1 MDPKKL
7 LEKLPRFDKDKPF
20 RYLGRRLVQAMAEAA
35 TSNMLLGQRSAPGR
49 YLVVRL
55 VDNPGERDQWEQQY
69 AESRTVILRELER
82 EAQVRD
88 IKPRSSLELDV
99 IVLTT
104 EEAQRGEAE
113 RALSTALDPADVPA
127 AQARLLEECELIIPR
142 RVRTLLIE
150 SDPPEAQAYLD
161 NRPVGVTPCR
171 IEDIPEGSHSVLLS
185 RPGYLPFEDTYRVEP
200 GRAGQKLVYRATLT
214 PEPEM
219 GFLEVRS
226 FPPRTRV
233 TIAGETRDAP
243 ARWRLP
249 AGPVEVRVEL
259 EDFES
264 QALTVD
270 VRKSTEERP
279 HRLQFRLRYTG
290 PAAEEVVGRLVIYRP
305 GEPVAP
311 PPRESDPVASRIS
324 SFFNQADREAGLEE
338 WDLPPPPPPRAS
350 EPEVLAERPLRRGII
365 LIGRD
370 DPTSELRPDVRLFD
384 AENSVTRGCH
394 AWLWIYADR
403 STGADYNTFLVG
415 NNSPAGIRVDGALVM
430 ESRRLSEDAVIEV
443 GNFRLRVVKET
454 PSPRV
459 ELDF

>member
-7 LEKLPRFDKDKPF
+7 LERLPRFDKDKPF

-55 VDNPGERDQWEQQY
+55 VDSADERDHWEQQY
-69 AESRTVILRELER
+69 AESRSAILRELER

-88 IKPRSSLELDV
+88 IKPRSSLELDLV
-99 IVLTT
+99 VLTAA
-104 EEAQRGEAE
+104 EAQRGEAE

-127 AQARLLEECELIIPR
+127 AQARLLEERELIIPR
-142 RVRTLLIE
+142 RVRTLVIE

-161 NRPVGVTPCR
+161 DRPVGVTPCR
-171 IEDIPEGSHSVLLS
+171 IEDIPEGSHTVMLA
-185 RPGYLPFEDTYRVEP
+185 RPGYLPFEETYRVEP
-200 GRAGQKLVYRATLT
+200 GRPGQKLVYRATLAA
-214 PEPEM
+214 EPDM
-219 GFLEVRS
+219 GFLEVRT
-226 FPPRTRV
+226 FPPRARV
-233 TIAGETRDAP
+233 TIGGETRDAP

-249 AGPVEVRVEL
+249 TGPVQVRVEL
-259 EDFES
+259 EDFEP
-264 QALTVD
+264 QELTFE
-270 VRKSTEERP
+270 VRKATEERP
-279 HRLQFRLRYTG
+279 NRLQLRLRYNG
-290 PAAEEVVGRLVIYRP
+290 PAENESVGRLVIYRP
-305 GEPVAP
+305 GEAVPQA
-311 PPRESDPVASRIS
+311 PREADPAASRIS
-324 SFFNQADREAGLEE
+324 SFFKQADQDAGLDE
-338 WDLPPPPPPRAS
+338 WDLPPPPSPRQS
-350 EPEVLAERPLRRGII
+350 EPEVLAERPLRRGVI

-430 ESRRLSEDAVIEV
+430 ESRRLSDDSVIEV

-454 PSPRV
+454 PSARV